1 MAGARGGGGGVTQ
14 GYAERFARAR
24 EAQSPDWMRTVR
36 ERGAARF
43 DAVGF
48 PTLRQEDW
56 RFTDLSPIAKASF
69 TAPAVGAA
77 VTPGAIT
84 PYTFGKDEGVRLTFV
99 DGHFSPAL
107 SVRPEL
113 PSGVTVAPLPELA
126 GSPLVAR
133 ILAPR
138 LGALATEDFTPFVAL
153 NAALF
158 EDGAVVHVPA
168 GLTVTPVIHLL
179 SVASASAPGSMA
191 QLRNLIVVE
200 RGASARVVEHFVSVA
215 DGEYFVNAV
224 TEVEVGD
231 NAELTHYQVQ
241 RQGKRAFQLAAVHV
255 RQGRDSR
262 YHGFSAAVGARISRN
277 DVRTVFAGPGAEC
290 TLNGLYLGRDDQLVD
305 NHTAIEH
312 REPNCGS
319 RELYKGILTGR
330 SHAVF
335 NGKVLVTPEAQK
347 TDGKQT
353 NRNLVLSDGAKVDT
367 KPQLE
372 IFADDVKC
380 THGATVGRLE
390 ALPLFYLGSRGIGR
404 ALGEKILTYAFAAE
418 MLTGLTVEPM
428 RRQLES
434 LVASWLE

>member
-1 MAGARGGGGGVTQ
+1 MAGVRGGRRVTQ

-24 EAQSPDWMRTVR
+24 EAKAPDWLRAVH

-56 RFTDLSPIAKASF
+56 RFTDVSPIAKASF
-69 TAPAVGAA
+69 TAPDPEAV
-77 VTPGAIT
+77 VTAGAIA
-84 PYTFGKDEGVRLTFV
+84 PYAFAKDEGVRLTFV
-99 DGHFSPAL
+99 DGRFSPAL
-107 SVRPEL
+107 SIRPDL
-113 PSGVTVAPLPELA
+113 PAGVTVAPMAELVGTPFAA
-126 GSPLVAR
+126 G
-133 ILAPR
+133 IMAPR
-138 LGALATEDFTPFVAL
+138 LGALAAEDFTPFVAL

-158 EDGAVVHVPA
+158 DDGAVVHVPA
-168 GLTVTPVIHLL
+168 GLAVTPVIHLL
-179 SVASASAPGSMA
+179 SVASPSAPGSMA

-200 RGASARVVEHFVSVA
+200 RGASARVVEHFVGLA
-215 DGEYFVNAV
+215 DGEYFLNAV
-224 TEVEVGD
+224 TEVDLGD

-241 RQGKRAFQLAAVHV
+241 RQGKRAFQLAALHV

-262 YHGFSAAVGARISRN
+262 YQGFSAAVGARISRN
-277 DVRTVFAGPGAEC
+277 DVRAVFAGPGAEC

-312 REPNCGS
+312 RQPNCGS

-404 ALGEKILTYAFAAE
+404 ELGEKILTYAFAAE
-418 MLTGLTVEPM
+418 MLTGLTIDPM

>member
-1 MAGARGGGGGVTQ
+1 MTQ

-24 EAQSPDWMRTVR
+24 EAKVPDWMRSVR
-36 ERGAARF
+36 DRGAVRF

-56 RFTDLSPIAKASF
+56 RFTDVSPIAKASF
-69 TAPAVGAA
+69 VAPRADAMVASGGIAPFA
-77 VTPGAIT
+77 
-84 PYTFGKDEGVRLTFV
+84 FGRDEGVRLTFV

-113 PSGVTVAPLPELA
+113 GAGVTVAPLSELLA
-126 GSPLVAR
+126 TPLAAR
-133 ILAPR
+133 VIAPR
-138 LGALATEDFTPFVAL
+138 LGALAAEDFTPFVAV

-168 GLTVTPVIHLL
+168 GTSVAPVIHVL
-179 SVASASAPGSMA
+179 SVASPSAAGTMA

-200 RGASARVVEHFVSVA
+200 RGATARVVEHFVSLA
-215 DGEYFVNAV
+215 DDEYFVNAV
-224 TEVEVGD
+224 TEVELGD

-241 RQGKRAFQLAAVHV
+241 RQGKRAFQLAAVGA

-390 ALPLFYLGSRGIGR
+390 TLPLFYLGSRGIGR

-418 MLTGLTVEPM
+418 MLTSLTVEPM
-428 RRQLES
+428 RRQLEA
-434 LVASWLE
+434 LVASWLD